1 MSGESRK
8 SFAVAIASFVIG
20 AAVASVLGNP
30 KNRDKI
36 AEASKT
42 FSKRLAKRNDVA

>member
-1 MSGESRK
+1 VNGESKR

-30 KNRDKI
+30 KNRERI
-36 AEASKT
+36 TEAGKT
-42 FSKRLAKRNDVA
+42 VTKKLARRNDVA